1 MLLDRTFTDPFHC
14 AHLRTILH
22 SMQSEI
28 NFRQGLL
35 LFDCPDSI
43 VDVLCLIEW
52 LLIVL
57 HRGDDLKTVTRVRN
71 TRYRRLETRVRKGS
85 KTLRGGG

>member
-43 VDVLCLIEW
+43 VDILCLIEW

-57 HRGDDLKTVTRVRN
+57 HGGDDLKAV
-71 TRYRRLETRVRKGS
+71 TRYRLLETRVRKGS

>member
-1 MLLDRTFTDPFHC
+1 
-14 AHLRTILH
+14 
-22 SMQSEI
+22 
-28 NFRQGLL
+28 
-35 LFDCPDSI
+35 LFDCADSI

-57 HRGDDLKTVTRVRN
+57 HGGDDLKAVTRVRN
-71 TRYRRLETRVRKGS
+71 IRYRRLETRVRKGS

>member
-1 MLLDRTFTDPFHC
+1 
-14 AHLRTILH
+14 
-22 SMQSEI
+22 MQSEI

-35 LFDCPDSI
+35 LFDCADSI
-43 VDVLCLIEW
+43 VNVLCLIEW

-57 HRGDDLKTVTRVRN
+57 HGGDDLKAV